1 MNGETK
7 GIQLTDFDY
16 LMADPQMQM
25 IKAAIPYF
33 QIPQQRILSM
43 MIKIRELNRTRE
55 LFEDGEVSAMGIN
68 PNAPSQISPLEIL
81 QAMKPYAGPRERDMI
96 DMMENIQLMM
106 QSMQIST

>member
-1 MNGETK
+1 MNEETK
-7 GIQLTDFDY
+7 GIQFTDFDY

-25 IKAAIPYF
+25 IKAAIPYL

-43 MIKIRELNRTRE
+43 MIKMREFNRTRE
-55 LFEDGEVSAMGIN
+55 LFEGGEMSAMGIN
-68 PNAPSQISPLEIL
+68 PNAPRHVSSLEIL

-106 QSMQIST
+106 QSMQIPT

>member
-1 MNGETK
+1 MNEETK

-16 LMADPQMQM
+16 LMTDPQMQM

-43 MIKIRELNRTRE
+43 MIKLRELNRTRE
-55 LFEDGEVSAMGIN
+55 LFEGGEVSAMGIN
-68 PNAPSQISPLEIL
+68 PNTPRQASPVEII

-106 QSMQIST
+106 QAMQTPT

>member
-1 MNGETK
+1 MNEETK

-16 LMADPQMQM
+16 LMTDPQLQM
-25 IKAAIPYF
+25 VKAAIPYF

-43 MIKIRELNRTRE
+43 MIKIRELNRARE
-55 LFEDGEVSAMGIN
+55 LFEGGEVSAMGIN
-68 PNAPSQISPLEIL
+68 PDAPGHVSPLEIL

-106 QSMQIST
+106 QSMHAPT

>member
-1 MNGETK
+1 
-7 GIQLTDFDY
+7 
-16 LMADPQMQM
+16 MQM